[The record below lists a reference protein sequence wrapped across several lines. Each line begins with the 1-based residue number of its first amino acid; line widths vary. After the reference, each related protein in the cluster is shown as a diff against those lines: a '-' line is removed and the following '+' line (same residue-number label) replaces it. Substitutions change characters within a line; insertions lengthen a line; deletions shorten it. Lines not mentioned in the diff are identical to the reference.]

1 MCLWFRVGNQLNDVL
16 LAGAVYRDAGRA
28 VDGRLERVP
37 TQEVAVQRCFIAD
50 GRPYD
55 RTRRGSI

>member
-1 MCLWFRVGNQLNDVL
+1 VL